1 MFGSKYSNVLTMLLV
16 IVIVG
21 ILGIVGYFAYDMYS
35 QSVTNNNAQATL
47 SEFDKAVTVNKS
59 KKPRNETAEDTTADG
74 SNPIQLLETEG
85 TTNQPSGTVEQA
97 KKEVEKTYMEGY
109 EVLGKIKIPKINI
122 EYPILAEFTKRALEI
137 AIGVQWPVNLDK
149 LNEPGNTVLLGHNY
163 RNGVF
168 FSNNKKLAK
177 GDSILITDATGE
189 TVTYII
195 YNIYETS
202 PNDVSHIQRDTG
214 GAREISL
221 QTCTDD
227 AADRLM
233 IWAKEK

>member
-1 MFGSKYSNVLTMLLV
+1 MFGSKYSNVLTILLV
-16 IVIVG
+16 VVIVG
-21 ILGIVGYFAYDMYS
+21 IIGIVGYFGYDLYI
-35 QSVTNNNAQATL
+35 QSTTNNNAQTAI
-47 SEFDKAVTVNKS
+47 SEFDKAVSQTKKS
-59 KKPRNETAEDTTADG
+59 TNQNNNATEEEISN
-74 SNPIQLLETEG
+74 SNPIQLLDTGEYNSEVA
-85 TTNQPSGTVEQA
+85 QPAQQVQ
-97 KKEVEKTYMEGY
+97 KTYMEGY
-109 EVLGKIKIPKINI
+109 EVLGKIKIPKTNI

-137 AIGVQWPVNLDK
+137 AIGVQWPVNLEK

-177 GDSILITDATGE
+177 GDSIIITDATGE

-202 PNDVSHIQRDTG
+202 PNDVSHIQRDTD

-233 IWAKEK
+233 IWARER